1 MMKYLLLTLGD
12 SCLTTI
18 VDNINQSL
26 DLETLSGSPTVHEN
40 ELHLFRA

>member
-18 VDNINQSL
+18 ADNQSL
-26 DLETLSGSPTVHEN
+26 DLETLSGSPTVHGN
-40 ELHLFRA
+40 EMHLV